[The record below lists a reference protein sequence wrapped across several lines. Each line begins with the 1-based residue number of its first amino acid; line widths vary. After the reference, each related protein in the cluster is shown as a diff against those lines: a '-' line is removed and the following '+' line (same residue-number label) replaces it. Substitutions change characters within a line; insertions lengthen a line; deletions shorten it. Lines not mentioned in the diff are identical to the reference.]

1 MSKTIFSKVKV
12 VLLFSICVVNSS
24 CAETDTHTSIN
35 TCSDASIKIQVLG
48 SGGPELTNNRASS
61 SYLIWLNNKAV
72 ILMDTGGGS
81 ALRYG
86 DSEAEWKDLKAV
98 LFSHYHAD
106 HSSDL
111 PALVKASWFGER
123 VEDLSVFGPYGND
136 IMPSTKEF
144 LSGLFDQK
152 KGAYKYLS
160 DFYQNKDEVADYRL
174 QAIDIN
180 NDNKT
185 QLIYS
190 SGNIQIHAQKV
201 KHGPIPAMAYL
212 INICGKTIVYSG
224 DTNGKGFEN
233 LILDHTD
240 LFIAHNAIPENAGR
254 IAKSLHMTPS
264 QIGQIAKQINAK
276 KIVLSHRMNRTLGKE
291 KQTVEFIKKHYQ
303 GAIEF
308 ANDLDVF

>member
-1 MSKTIFSKVKV
+1 MI
-12 VLLFSICVVNSS
+12 NSC
-24 CAETDTHTSIN
+24 CAETDTITNI
-35 TCSDASIKIQVLG
+35 CSDASVKIQVLG
-48 SGGPELTNNRASS
+48 SGGPELTKHRASS

-72 ILMDTGGGS
+72 ILMDAGGGS

-86 DSEAEWKDLKAV
+86 DSEADWKDLKAV

-106 HSSDL
+106 HSNDF
-111 PALVKASWFGER
+111 PALVKASWFGDR

-144 LSGLFDQK
+144 LAALFDQK
-152 KGAYKYLS
+152 QGAYKYLS

-174 QAIDIN
+174 QATDIS
-180 NDNKT
+180 NDYKT

-190 SGNIQIHAQKV
+190 SDDIQIQAQQV
-201 KHGPIPAMAYL
+201 QHGPIPAIAYV

-233 LILDHTD
+233 LLLDHTD

-254 IAKSLHMTPS
+254 VAQSLHMTPS
-264 QIGQIAKQINAK
+264 QIGQIATQIKAK
-276 KIVLSHRMNRTLGKE
+276 KIILSHLMNRTLGKE
-291 KQTVEFIKKHYQ
+291 NQTSQFIKKHYQ
-303 GAIEF
+303 GPIEF
-308 ANDLDVF
+308 ANDLDVFQL